1 MTVLMRQYM
10 RERDRVIGLIGR
22 TRKNPDVL
30 ENPRVTRIRI
40 VNWEPEV
47 FPGPSNQGQMRF
59 SPPKEESSREASM
72 ESDKARET
80 RTKDSRGHSAAE
92 GRPVRSRKKTTQ

>member
-30 ENPRVTRIRI
+30 EKPSGNENKNCKLGKGNARLEDLRVKRSKGVESTGTSERDERK
-40 VNWEPEV
+40 
-47 FPGPSNQGQMRF
+47 R
-59 SPPKEESSREASM
+59 PKIW
-72 ESDKARET
+72 
-80 RTKDSRGHSAAE
+80 
-92 GRPVRSRKKTTQ
+92 KKIL